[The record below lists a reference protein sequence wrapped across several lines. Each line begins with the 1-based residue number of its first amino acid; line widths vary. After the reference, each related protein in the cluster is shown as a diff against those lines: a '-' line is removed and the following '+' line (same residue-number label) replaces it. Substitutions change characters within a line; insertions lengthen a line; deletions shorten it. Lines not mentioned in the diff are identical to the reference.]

1 MRVPILVA
9 DTLQVV
15 PDCQR
20 TGGSGNVE
28 ESIFTTCL
36 LAPLVGTPA
45 MALDKPYAKPDGSW
59 ISLSGEVTEVHKDA
73 FTLDYGPN
81 KITVEMD
88 DGDWYDE
95 SKGLLQGDKVT
106 VYGVVDDDFYETSK
120 IEASSVFVQGLGTY
134 FYASSADEEGGYLT
148 NSWLT
153 APVVQIGDV
162 TLNGTVKQ
170 VDGRTFTIDTGTGE
184 MRVDTSQ
191 MAYNPVDEKGFQ
203 KIEKGDVV
211 SVSGDLE
218 LNTFTN
224 RELMA
229 DTVITLYDKDDSRNR
244 SSWQGRLIRQVCPS
258 ERARNA
264 YRLDQAVA
272 YRQGPAFAQLF
283 IRSGTV

>member
-1 MRVPILVA
+1 MLKKVF
-9 DTLQVV
+9 
-15 PDCQR
+15 
-20 TGGSGNVE
+20 
-28 ESIFTTCL
+28 FTTCL

-170 VDGRTFTIDTGTGE
+170 VDGRTFTIDTGTRE

-244 SSWQGRLIRQVCPS
+244 SS
-258 ERARNA
+258 
-264 YRLDQAVA
+264 
-272 YRQGPAFAQLF
+272 
-283 IRSGTV
+283 